1 MAASYIIEQFKN
13 LNAPENMI
21 LTQHSRK
28 RFSERGIKIAD
39 IINAISSGE
48 IIEQYPEDF
57 PVPSCLIL
65 GSSGSKK
72 LHIVASIKDNMIW
85 LITAY
90 IPDDGL
96 WDESFRIRKKRSED
110 SQSDGKEE
118 S

>member
-1 MAASYIIEQFKN
+1 MADTYTIEQFKN
-13 LNAPENMI
+13 LNAPENMM

-28 RFSERGIKIAD
+28 RFAERGIKIAD
-39 IINAISSGE
+39 IVNAISLGE

-65 GSSGSKK
+65 GTSGSRK

-90 IPDDGL
+90 IPDADQ
-96 WDESFRIRKKRSED
+96 WDESFRIRKKKSQG